1 MDVILTHDN
10 ADFDALA
17 SQLAAHKLTP
27 EATPVLSQRLNRNV
41 RHFLALYWDE
51 LPFVKSDDLPR
62 RPIERAIIVDTQ
74 NVQSMRG
81 MSKKTAIQIIDHHA
95 EREAAPEE
103 WQVVVDTVGATTT
116 LLVEQIKERKIAL
129 TPIEATLL
137 TLGIYEDTG
146 SLSYGTT
153 TPRDIYAAAWLL
165 EHGAM
170 LDVARSFLHQPLTEE
185 QRRLYEHLLE
195 HVENY
200 DVEGLPVVI
209 AGTSIPEP
217 VQEISTLAHQMR
229 DMLDPAALFL
239 LVEMPSH
246 IQLIARSTVDAIDVG
261 AIARYFD
268 GGGHTRAAAAI
279 IRDQS
284 IDWVKKAVLKQL
296 RRAIRPSLTVADLMS
311 HGVQTLAPDARAR
324 DADSQMR
331 RYGYEGFPVVSDG
344 RIVGLLTRRAVDRAI
359 DHGLDG
365 VRIEQLMEAGEVSVL
380 PSDSIPALQQVMMS
394 SGWGQIPVVD
404 GERKVIG
411 VVTRTDLIK
420 HLGHSA
426 PPADRRAEIAQ
437 ELEQA
442 LPPILMALTRMAG
455 RQAHDAGLSLYV
467 VGGFV
472 RDLLLG
478 YPLSDLDF
486 VVEGDAIRLTH
497 ILQQTFGG
505 ETRSHGRFS
514 TGKWLLDG
522 NTWAAIAERLE
533 VPLPGDERLPSHID
547 FVTARTEYY
556 HAPTELPE
564 VERSSIKHD
573 LHRRDFTINTLAIR
587 LDPLVFGQLLDFYG
601 GEADLREK
609 RIRVLHSLSFV
620 DDPTRILRAA
630 RLEQRLGF
638 RIEARTEE
646 LIRHA
651 LPLLDKVSGDRIR
664 HEIEWILDE
673 DRPERALRRLA
684 DLGALAAIHP
694 DLGCDSRVEDAFDA
708 LRRAADAPGRKQPV
722 WPELEGIDLEWP
734 YFAVLTYHLSWDDV
748 QTIGRS
754 LKVQHR
760 TLAALEDLHTLK
772 PHIEALAGGL
782 PPSRVD
788 AILSRT
794 DDRVLLAAWAA
805 APEAARSH
813 IADYAIRLRHITIAI
828 DGSTLKER
836 GLRPGPHFGTILR
849 RLRAARLD
857 GEIETPEQE
866 EALLKRLI
874 EEIGMRHEA

>member
-10 ADFDALA
+10 SDFDALA

-27 EATPVLSQRLNRNV
+27 EATPVLSQRLNRNL

-51 LPFVKSDDLPR
+51 LPFVKPDDLPR
-62 RPIERAIIVDTQ
+62 QPIERAIIVDTQ
-74 NVQSMRG
+74 NVPSIRG
-81 MSKKTAIQIIDHHA
+81 MGKKTAIRIIDHHA
-95 EREAAPEE
+95 EREATPEG
-103 WQVVVDTVGATTT
+103 WQVIIDTIGATTT
-116 LLVEQIKERKIAL
+116 LLVEQIKELTIAL

-137 TLGIYEDTG
+137 ALGIYEDTG

-170 LDVARSFLHQPLTEE
+170 LDVVRSFLYHPLTEE

-195 HVENY
+195 KVENY

-209 AGTSIPEP
+209 AGMSIPEP
-217 VQEISTLAHQMR
+217 VEEIATLAHQMR
-229 DMLDPAALFL
+229 DLLDPAALFL

-246 IQLIARSTVDAIDVG
+246 IQLIARSTVDAVDVG
-261 AIARYFD
+261 AIARHFD

-279 IRDQS
+279 IRGQS
-284 IDWVKKAVLKQL
+284 LDWAKKAMLKYL
-296 RRAIRPSLTVADLMS
+296 RKAIRPSLTVADLMS
-311 HGVQTLAPDARAR
+311 HGVQTLPPDARAR

-331 RYGYEGFPVVSDG
+331 RYGYEGFPVVRDG
-344 RIVGLLTRRAVDRAI
+344 KIAGLLTRRAVDRAI

-365 VRIEQLMEAGEVSVL
+365 VRVEQLMEAGEVSVL
-380 PSDSIPALQQVMMS
+380 PSDSIPALQQVMMA

-420 HLGHSA
+420 HLGHAA
-426 PPADRRAEIAQ
+426 PPADRRAEIDQ

-442 LPPILMALTRMAG
+442 LPPILMALTRVAG

-478 YPLSDLDF
+478 YPLADLDF
-486 VVEGDAIRLTH
+486 VVEGDAIRLTR

-505 ETRSHGRFS
+505 ETRSHGRFG
-514 TGKWLLDG
+514 TGKWLLDEA
-522 NTWAAIAERLE
+522 TWGAIAAQLD
-533 VPLPGDERLPSHID
+533 VPLTNGDHLPAHID

-556 HAPTELPE
+556 RAPTELPE
-564 VERSSIKHD
+564 VERGSIKHD

-587 LDPLVFGQLLDFYG
+587 LDPSAFGQILDFYG
-601 GEADLREK
+601 GEADLDEQ

-664 HEIEWILDE
+664 HEIELILAE
-673 DRPERALRRLA
+673 EKPEQALTRLG
-684 DLGALAAIHP
+684 DLGVLAAIHP
-694 DLGCDSRVEDAFDA
+694 ALKCGSRVKSAFDA
-708 LRRAADAPGRKQPV
+708 LRGAIGKPV
-722 WPELEGIDLEWP
+722 WPELKGFDLEWP
-734 YFAVLTYHLSWDDV
+734 YFAVLTYDLAWEDV
-748 QTIGRS
+748 QAICER

-760 TLAALEDLHTLK
+760 TLQALEHLHGIK
-772 PHIEALAGGL
+772 PHMEELAGAL
-782 PPSRVD
+782 PPSRID
-788 AILSRT
+788 AILSPA
-794 DDRVLLAAWAA
+794 DDRVLLAIWAA
-805 APEAARSH
+805 ASETAREA
-813 IADYAIRLRHITIAI
+813 IDDYANRLRHITTTV
-828 DGSTLKER
+828 DGTMLKDR
-836 GLRPGPHFGTILR
+836 GLKPGPRFGVILR

-857 GEIETPEQE
+857 EEIETPEQE
-866 EALLKRLI
+866 EAMLAHLI
-874 EEIGMRHEA
+874 AEMEIGDERSGR